1 MPHVHIRTPRLSV
14 GASPLGGRGVFAER
28 PYAPGEVIELAPVL
42 LVPGGQRHL
51 LAQTMLSDYAFQ
63 WEDDPNGVMAI
74 GLGFA
79 SLYNHSY
86 RPNAKYVK
94 NIEENLIQF
103 EALHSIQPGEEILVN
118 YHGDP
123 ADKTPVW
130 FEVNPWE

>member
-1 MPHVHIRTPRLSV
+1 MPHTHIRTPRLSV

-42 LVPGGQRHL
+42 LVPRSQRPL

-63 WEDDPNGVMAI
+63 WEDDPNSVMAI

-86 RPNAKYVK
+86 HPNAKYIK
-94 NIEENLIQF
+94 KIDAHLIQF
-103 EALHSIQPGEEILVN
+103 EALQSIQPSEEILVN
-118 YHGDP
+118 YHGNP

-130 FEVNPWE
+130 FEVITQ